1 MISIEDEDFKS
12 EILTTHTEFSQ
23 GQKVLASVR
32 PENIHIHTSKPD
44 ASVNMWPVRLE
55 RKSFL
60 GGLFDMVVS
69 IGDKELRCRT
79 PFVIDAK
86 SGTDVFIHIK
96 PEDVLLIA
104 MP

>member
-1 MISIEDEDFKS
+1 
-12 EILTTHTEFSQ
+12 
-23 GQKVLASVR
+23 
-32 PENIHIHTSKPD
+32 
-44 ASVNMWPVRLE
+44 
-55 RKSFL
+55 
-60 GGLFDMVVS
+60 MVVS

-86 SGTDVFIHIK
+86 SGTDVYIHIK